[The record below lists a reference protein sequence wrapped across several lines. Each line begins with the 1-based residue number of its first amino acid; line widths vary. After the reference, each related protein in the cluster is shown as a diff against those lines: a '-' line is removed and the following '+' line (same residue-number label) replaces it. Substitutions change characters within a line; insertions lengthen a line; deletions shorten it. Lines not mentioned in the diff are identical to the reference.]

1 MAPPQLPD
9 RRRRTLPVGGGYAR
23 VPDALVAPSAG
34 VDDLGVCL
42 WSGLQLR
49 YGEEW
54 AATDYPAIAAMV
66 GADPGPA
73 GCKRIQRSV
82 RGLLESG
89 WLRWRRAA
97 AGSNSREYQILGV
110 PAAAGAQRYAWI
122 RRTDLARLRD
132 GDIKPQTVADFA
144 RWQLVCGTTGWTDLP
159 LKDLAD
165 RWQISYRSL
174 KTRRQNAAAA
184 GMLLIDRRHGL
195 RDVTWLAEAQDLHE
209 PLVAPGQIAAD
220 QRAEDGTANASPRDD
235 WTEFARPHELSTGAK
250 DVQSVVQHSS
260 SRVVQNMSGPY
271 KEELTADCLTGDL
284 SILGAASVAP
294 LRSPTREFD
303 VAAPE
308 APNPENHRPAARK
321 RVTNRNP
328 EPEWRTVAGD
338 LVAGSERLRRAEP
351 WWRRACLRTLTAGLA
366 AGVDPELLQR
376 HLLLVTEEQPDLPHL
391 TAVRRALAQARA
403 DTLAG
408 QCPHCGGRD
417 TRDESAHGLGC
428 PRRVD
433 TIDPNAIEPDA
444 TLEQTLLA
452 AQASLDCAG
461 RPPSRPGAPARKT
474 TTADPRQSGPP
485 PLPAADGSDPHP
497 AENDPLT
504 PYLNPGG
511 RDAWRT
517 AAADGEDL
525 DAGQAYTA
533 AIQAL
538 AEQLIG
544 VPANHRCAELR
555 HRAKLLRCR
564 RTFAAHRDIV
574 DTVVQHLDWVL
585 RSPPPTT
592 NETHDQQHQVIPT
605 AA

>member
-1 MAPPQLPD
+1 MAPRQLPD

-42 WSGLQLR
+42 WSGMQLR
-49 YGEEW
+49 YGEDW

-82 RGLLESG
+82 RGLAESG

-110 PAAAGAQRYAWI
+110 PAAAGAQRYAWL
-122 RRTDLARLRD
+122 RRADLARLRD
-132 GDIKPQTVADFA
+132 GDVKPQTVADFA
-144 RWQLVCGTTGWTDLP
+144 RWQLVCGSSGWTDLP
-159 LKDLAD
+159 LTELAD

-174 KTRRQNAAAA
+174 KTRRQIAAAA

-195 RDVTWLAEAQDLHE
+195 RDVTWLAEAQDLDE
-209 PLVAPGQIAAD
+209 PLAAAGEIAAD
-220 QRAEDGTANASPRDD
+220 ERAEGSTANGFPGVD
-235 WTEFARPHELSTGAK
+235 WTEFARPDELSTGAK

-260 SRVVQNMSGPY
+260 SRVVQNLSSPY
-271 KEELTADCLTGDL
+271 KEELTTDCQTGDL

-294 LRSPTREFD
+294 LRSPTRESD

-308 APNPENHRPAARK
+308 APNSENHRPAARN
-321 RVTNRNP
+321 RVTNRQP
-328 EPEWRTVAGD
+328 PPEWRMVAED

-417 TRDESAHGLGC
+417 TRDESAHDLGC
-428 PRRVD
+428 PCRVD
-433 TIDPNAIEPDA
+433 TIEPALEPDA

-461 RPPSRPGAPARKT
+461 RQPSRPGAPARKT
-474 TTADPRQSGPP
+474 TTADPRQSGPA
-485 PLPAADGSDPHP
+485 PLRASDGSDPHP

-517 AAADGEDL
+517 ADRYGEEL

-544 VPANHRCAELR
+544 VPAIHRRTELR
-555 HRAKLLRCR
+555 DRAKLLRCR
-564 RTFAAHRDIV
+564 RTFAARRDIV

-585 RSPPPTT
+585 RSPPPK
-592 NETHDQQHQVIPT
+592 NNQADEQHHQVILT